1 MDFSTL
7 PPHLRPLMNA
17 LVAALQSRE
26 PGIRQRVEEL
36 REQNPGADPDQLAS
50 ALMRSTRRR
59 VAATGAASGAAAIA
73 PGLGT
78 LISLGAATG
87 QSLYALEQETE
98 LVMAIAMVYGHELLE
113 SDERLLEA
121 LVVVGIAGGAVK
133 LRENVLVVGG
143 ERISIAAFR
152 RLPEVWLM
160 RAGGHVLNSLLGRLA
175 ARRLA
180 ASVARAAPLA
190 IGVAVGAGFDWVA
203 VTALGRSAMRYY
215 GRGGTAARAEAL
227 AAPAVPES
235 LSPEPLSMDAE
246 DRIHVDSGH

>member
-1 MDFSTL
+1 MDLSTL
-7 PPHLRPLMNA
+7 PPHLRPLMKA
-17 LVAALQSRE
+17 LMSALQSRE

-36 REQNPGADPDQLAS
+36 RQQNPGADADQLATM
-50 ALMRSTRRR
+50 LIRSTRRR
-59 VAATGAASGAAAIA
+59 VATTGAATGAAAIA

-98 LVMAIAMVYGHELLE
+98 LVMAIAMVYGHELLD

-133 LRENVLVVGG
+133 LRENVLVAGG

-152 RLPEVWLM
+152 RLPRVWLT
-160 RAGGHVLNSLLGRLA
+160 RAGGHVLNSVIGRLA
-175 ARRLA
+175 TQRVA

-190 IGVAVGAGFDWVA
+190 IGVVVGAGFDWVA

-215 GRGGTAARAEAL
+215 GRGGAAARAEAL
-227 AAPAVPES
+227 TAVP
-235 LSPEPLSMDAE
+235 SPEPLPVDAE
-246 DRIHVDSGH
+246 DRLHVDSRH

>member
-1 MDFSTL
+1 MDLSTL
-7 PPHLRPLMNA
+7 PPHLRPLMTA
-17 LVAALQSRE
+17 LVAALRSRE

-36 REQNPGADPDQLAS
+36 REHNPHASPEELART
-50 ALMRSTRRR
+50 LIRSTRRR
-59 VAATGAASGAAAIA
+59 VAASGAASGAAAIA

-98 LVMAIAMVYGHELLE
+98 LVMAIAMLYGHELLD

-152 RLPEVWLM
+152 RLPHAWLM
-160 RAGGHVLNSLLGRLA
+160 RTGGHVLNTVLGRLA
-175 ARRLA
+175 TQRIA
-180 ASVARAAPLA
+180 ASVGRAAPLA
-190 IGVAVGAGFDWVA
+190 IGVAVGASFDWIA

-215 GRGGTAARAEAL
+215 GRGGAAARAQEL
-227 AAPAVPES
+227 APPSSADRLPA
-235 LSPEPLSMDAE
+235 DTE
-246 DRIHVDSGH
+246 DRLHVESGD

>member
-1 MDFSTL
+1 MDLSTL

-17 LVAALQSRE
+17 LVATLRSRE
-26 PGIRQRVEEL
+26 PSVRQRVQEL
-36 REQNPGADPDQLAS
+36 RDQNPGATPEQLART
-50 ALMRSTRRR
+50 LIRSTRWR
-59 VAATGAASGAAAIA
+59 VAASGAASGAAAIA

-98 LVMAIAMVYGHELLE
+98 LVMAIAMLYGHELLD

-152 RLPEVWLM
+152 RLPRAWLM
-160 RAGGHVLNSLLGRLA
+160 RAGGHVLNTVLGKVAAQRLT
-175 ARRLA
+175 

-190 IGVAVGAGFDWVA
+190 IGVAVGAGFDWFA

-215 GRGGTAARAEAL
+215 GREGPAAQADEL
-227 AAPAVPES
+227 AALPPA
-235 LSPEPLSMDAE
+235 SPLPVDTE
-246 DRIHVDSGH
+246 DRLHVDSGD

>member
-1 MDFSTL
+1 MDLSTL

-17 LVAALQSRE
+17 LIGALRSRE
-26 PGIRQRVEEL
+26 PSIRQRVQEL
-36 REQNPGADPDQLAS
+36 REQNPGATPDDLARK
-50 ALMRSTRRR
+50 LVRSTRRR

-78 LISLGAATG
+78 LISLGASTG

-98 LVMAIAMVYGHELLE
+98 LVMAIALLYGHELLD

-133 LRENVLVVGG
+133 LRENVLVAGG

-152 RLPEVWLM
+152 RLPHAWLL
-160 RAGGHVLNSLLGRLA
+160 RAGGHVLNALLGKLA
-175 ARRLA
+175 TQRLA

-190 IGVAVGAGFDWVA
+190 VGVVVGAGFDWVA
-203 VTALGRSAMRYY
+203 VTALGRSAVRYY
-215 GRGGTAARAEAL
+215 GRGGPAARADG
-227 AAPAVPES
+227 
-235 LSPEPLSMDAE
+235 LSELPSPGTLPVDSE
-246 DRIHVDSGH
+246 DRAHVDSRS

>member
-1 MDFSTL
+1 MDLSSL

-17 LVAALQSRE
+17 LVSALRSRE
-26 PGIRQRVEEL
+26 PSVRQRVEEL
-36 REQNPGADPDQLAS
+36 REQNPETSPEELART
-50 ALMRSTRRR
+50 LIRSTRRR
-59 VAATGAASGAAAIA
+59 VAASGAASGAAAIA

-98 LVMAIAMVYGHELLE
+98 LVMAIAMLYGHELLD

-152 RLPEVWLM
+152 RLPALSTRSPQSRESTCSRSSASTGSGAAV
-160 RAGGHVLNSLLGRLA
+160 AGGSGR
-175 ARRLA
+175 
-180 ASVARAAPLA
+180 APCS
-190 IGVAVGAGFDWVA
+190 
-203 VTALGRSAMRYY
+203 SA
-215 GRGGTAARAEAL
+215 
-227 AAPAVPES
+227 
-235 LSPEPLSMDAE
+235 
-246 DRIHVDSGH
+246 

>member
-1 MDFSTL
+1 MDLSSL

-17 LVAALQSRE
+17 LVTALRSRE
-26 PGIRQRVEEL
+26 PSVRQRVEEL
-36 REQNPGADPDQLAS
+36 REQNPEASPEELART
-50 ALMRSTRRR
+50 LIRSTRRR
-59 VAATGAASGAAAIA
+59 VAASGAASGAAAIA

-98 LVMAIAMVYGHELLE
+98 LVMAIAMLYGHELLD

-152 RLPEVWLM
+152 RLPHAWLM
-160 RAGGHVLNSLLGRLA
+160 RAGGHVLNTVLGKVA
-175 ARRLA
+175 AQRLA

-190 IGVAVGAGFDWVA
+190 IGVVVGAGFDWFA

-215 GRGGTAARAEAL
+215 GRGGAVAQADELAALPEAL
-227 AAPAVPES
+227 PAAAPLPV
-235 LSPEPLSMDAE
+235 DAE
-246 DRIHVDSGH
+246 DRLHVDSRD